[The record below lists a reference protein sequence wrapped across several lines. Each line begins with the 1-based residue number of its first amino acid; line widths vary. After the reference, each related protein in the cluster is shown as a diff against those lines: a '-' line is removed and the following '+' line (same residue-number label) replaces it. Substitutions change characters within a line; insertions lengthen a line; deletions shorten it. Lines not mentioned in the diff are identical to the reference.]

1 MNTLS
6 YQKGEMHLW
15 RHQSGLWPG
24 PHVPVLVRSSSRRI
38 LPVRGTRLMLGSS
51 RGFCLAK
58 WEANYQKNKRVLFVN
73 CKEKWCFWTVVLE
86 KTPESPLAIKPVSP
100 KGYQPWIFIG
110 RTHAEAKTPIL
121 WPPDAKSQLTG
132 KDLVL
137 GKIEGKR
144 RRGQQRMRWLD
155 SITDSMDMNL
165 SKFWE
170 IVEDREA
177 WCAIVHWVAKSW
189 SPLSDWTTVK
199 IKEVEYDLP
208 KILRS

>member
-121 WPPDAKSQLTG
+121 WPPDAKSQLIG
-132 KDLVL
+132 KDPDA
-137 GKIEGKR
+137 GKNSGQEGKEATEDEMVGWYPR
-144 RRGQQRMRWLD
+144 LNGHEFEQSPGDSEGQGSLAYCSPWTHKEQDRHNWVTKQQRER
-155 SITDSMDMNL
+155 
-165 SKFWE
+165 
-170 IVEDREA
+170 
-177 WCAIVHWVAKSW
+177 KS
-189 SPLSDWTTVK
+189 SC
-199 IKEVEYDLP
+199 
-208 KILRS
+208 

>member
-1 MNTLS
+1 MSVSEAMNTLS

-121 WPPDAKSQLTG
+121 WPPDAKSQLIG
-132 KDLVL
+132 KDSDV
-137 GKIEGKR
+137 GK
-144 RRGQQRMRWLD
+144 D
-155 SITDSMDMNL
+155 
-165 SKFWE
+165 
-170 IVEDREA
+170 
-177 WCAIVHWVAKSW
+177 
-189 SPLSDWTTVK
+189 
-199 IKEVEYDLP
+199 
-208 KILRS
+208 